1 MRRWQDL
8 AILPVVL
15 EAWITLCLVYAHVLV
30 IGRNRVFANLQ
41 MLPDGEPA
49 APPAAAGEVAASCRW
64 VRRGLAAAVRRLP
77 WTPSCTLQALVAA
90 RMLGRRRISG
100 VLLVGVRQDQ
110 NGAIAAHSWVRAGGV
125 VICGGNAER
134 AFTTLARYTLEPNG

>member
-1 MRRWQDL
+1 MRRLQDL

-15 EAWITLCLVYAHVLV
+15 EAWITLCLVCVHVIV

-41 MLPDGEPA
+41 MLPEDEPA
-49 APPAAAGEVAASCRW
+49 APPAAAGEVAASCRR

-100 VLLVGVRQDQ
+100 VLLVGVRQDETR
-110 NGAIAAHSWVRAGGV
+110 AIAAHSWVRAGGL
-125 VICGGNAER
+125 VICGGNAET